1 MKFSTRNQ
9 LKGTVSSLT
18 EGVINSEVTISL
30 SDGVEIVSVIT
41 NGAVK
46 NLDLKVGSIA
56 YAFIKASNVIIGV
69 GEAKVSARNVL
80 SGTVSAVIEGSV
92 NDEVAIELG
101 SGLTLTAVI
110 TKSSVSKLELAV
122 GMEVSAIIKASA
134 VILAVD

>member
-9 LKGTVSSLT
+9 LKGTVSSVT
-18 EGVINSEVTISL
+18 EGVINSEVTLTL

-56 YAFIKASNVIIGV
+56 YAFIKASSVIIGV

-80 SGTVSAVIEGSV
+80 SGTVSVVVEGSV
-92 NDEVAIELG
+92 NDEVAIDLG
-101 SGLTLTAVI
+101 NGFTIVAVI

-122 GMEVSAIIKASA
+122 GLQVSAIIKASA